1 MSSKNAAL
9 IMFAVIA
16 AFGLVMA
23 TAAVWL
29 PIIQQAH
36 AKGKPGEVCTII
48 FHTEKTVCHPR
59 GP

>member
-1 MSSKNAAL
+1 
-9 IMFAVIA
+9 MFAVIA

-36 AKGKPGEVCTII
+36 AKGKPGGVCTII